1 MRYSIYYREIE
12 KLVKEYDDKLLAT
25 DPRFQRTVFLAHE
38 DGSSFKWVHAFVMR
52 KGTWIIVFTEHH
64 GYHIYDQDD
73 IYDVG
78 QFHNQV
84 HAIEDLK

>member
-1 MRYSIYYREIE
+1 MYSVRYQEIE

-25 DPRFQRTVFLAHE
+25 DPRFMRTVFLSHT
-38 DGSSFKWVHAFVMR
+38 DGSTFKWVRAFVV
-52 KGTWIIVFTEHH
+52 KKDDWIIVFSEHH
-64 GYHIYDQDD
+64 GYHIFEQDD

-84 HAIEDLK
+84 HAIEDFK